1 MKTIK
6 VDDWYYALRCTEE
19 EKQVIAK
26 KEPQLRKIL
35 KAKKYSC
42 FSDVYYQGDADIDG
56 FCEKYLKS
64 LKKVLPF
71 LKDLTSL
78 VEFMGADTEIDML
91 GSICDALDE
100 AMKLDKYV
108 A

>member
-6 VDDWYYALRCTEE
+6 VDDWYYAIRCTEE

-56 FCEKYLKS
+56 FCEKYLKN
-64 LKKVLPF
+64 LKKILPF

>member
-6 VDDWYYALRCTEE
+6 VDDWYYAIRCTEE

-26 KEPQLRKIL
+26 KESQLRKIL

-56 FCEKYLKS
+56 FCEKYLKN
-64 LKKVLPF
+64 LKKILPF

-78 VEFMGADTEIDML
+78 VEFMGADTELDML